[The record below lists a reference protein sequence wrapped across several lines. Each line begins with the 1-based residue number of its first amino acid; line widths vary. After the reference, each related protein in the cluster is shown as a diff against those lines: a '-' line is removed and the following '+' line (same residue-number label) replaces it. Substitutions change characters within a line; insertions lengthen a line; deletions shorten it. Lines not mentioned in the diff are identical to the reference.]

1 MLRANG
7 SEASA
12 ESRLL
17 PMASLVAPASGTYH
31 RKMELSPRIVLD
43 GLVFPECP
51 RWHGGKLWFSD
62 VQGRKI
68 ITIDSH
74 GQSDVALATPFEP
87 AGLGWTPRGTL
98 LVVSTLARR
107 LMHHDADG
115 RLREVA
121 DLSALEKI
129 ALNDMTVDRHGRA
142 YIGAWGFDLNNGAPP
157 AMAEVFLVQ
166 PDGGVFVAASQMR
179 FPNGMVITADG
190 ATMIIAETTARCL
203 TAFDIGADGALANR
217 RTWAALDTFP
227 DGICLDAEG
236 AIWVACPV
244 TGECIRVREGGEV
257 AARVKVEGKGVYACM
272 LGGADRRTLYLCT
285 ATGTAADISAGR
297 THGCIEAIG
306 VDVAGAGLP

>member
-1 MLRANG
+1 MDL
-7 SEASA
+7 
-12 ESRLL
+12 
-17 PMASLVAPASGTYH
+17 T
-31 RKMELSPRIVLD
+31 PRVVLD

-51 RWHGGKLWFSD
+51 RWHAGKLWFSD
-62 VQGRKI
+62 VQGRKV
-68 ITIDSH
+68 ITVDSH
-74 GQSDVALATPFEP
+74 GQSEIALSPPFEP

-98 LVVSTLARR
+98 LVVSTQARR
-107 LMHHDADG
+107 LMHRDADG

-157 AMAEVFLVQ
+157 ALAQVFFVE
-166 PDGGVFVAASQMR
+166 PDGGIFVAASQMR
-179 FPNGMVITADG
+179 FPNGIVISADG
-190 ATMIIAETTARCL
+190 STMIIAETTGRCL
-203 TAFDIGADGALANR
+203 TAFDIAADGTLTNR
-217 RTWAALDTFP
+217 REWAALDTFP

-244 TGECIRVREGGEV
+244 TGEGIRVREGGAV
-257 AARVKVEGKGVYACM
+257 VTRVKAPGKGVYACM

-285 ATGTAADISAGR
+285 ATGTTADISAGR
-297 THGCIEAIG
+297 TRGWIEAVD